1 MSELHQFVGDDSRQL
16 IQRLTRHQLHK
27 VATEQNMQ
35 YPVGATKD
43 AMIKLFEAN
52 GIDVT
57 QSKVVKW
64 VTVGGLDEDGQ
75 QTQQSYPVAELPASA
90 RNNVN
95 AGAALDARM
104 SAKEKE
110 EKAFE
115 EARLDV
121 LERENAQLRRTN
133 EQLQETLEQ
142 RLAALEGKDKKPND
156 SPANEYWAL
165 YRKARD
171 LGLPVRRDM
180 KQNQIEAMIAKA
192 EQSD

>member
-1 MSELHQFVGDDSRQL
+1 MSELHQLVGDDSRGL
-16 IQRLTRHQLHK
+16 LQRLSRHQLHK
-27 VATEQNMQ
+27 VATELGMQ
-35 YPVGATKD
+35 YPVGATSP

-52 GIDVT
+52 NIDIT
-57 QSKVVKW
+57 QSKVVRW
-64 VTVGGLDEDGQ
+64 VTVAGQDVDGKH
-75 QTQQSYPVAELPASA
+75 TQQSYPVSEQPASA

-95 AGAALDARM
+95 AAGALDARM
-104 SAKEKE
+104 TAKEKE

-142 RLAALEGKDKKPND
+142 RLAALEDKEPAKKD
-156 SPANEYWAL
+156 SPADEYWAL

-171 LGLPVRRDM
+171 LGLDVDRNM
-180 KQNQIEAMIAKA
+180 KQGQIEAMIAKA
-192 EQSD
+192 KDK